1 MPRVL
6 HVIPALWSRAG
17 KVVTRL
23 CTDQRRCHDVAIVTA
38 DRPGD
43 DADWASYRSTL
54 HAHDVA
60 HHTLD
65 FLSRDPEVFRAS
77 VQSLSALI
85 EQWNPAVVHAHA
97 GVPTAGVS
105 QARARLDKQFRF
117 IAHCYSWRPDR
128 PVWMNR
134 IDLEAFARADV
145 VVCSARAY
153 ERKLV
158 EGGVDPRRVVYL
170 PWGLALDEV
179 DHVRARVS
187 RVPRTIVGCL
197 GRLEPRK
204 GQLELCHALA
214 EYRRYDSSVVLELV
228 GPVGDLDYARQVE
241 RCVADGRL
249 RETVW
254 LRGQVDRPL
263 EYVAAWDLAVSM
275 STDEGQGLAV
285 LEAMALGVPVLAR
298 SSAGVED
305 FLRDGHNGFVLDANA
320 SPTTVAEAIAGIL
333 ATPERKAAAAGEAS
347 RFVHERYDWRETVS
361 RIDDL
366 YSKAPLVSQQMV
378 A

>member
-1 MPRVL
+1 MSRVL
-6 HVIPALWSRAG
+6 HVIPALWSGAG

-23 CTDQRRCHDVAIVTA
+23 CTDQRRYHDVAIVTS

-60 HHTLD
+60 QHTVD

-85 EQWNPAVVHAHA
+85 EHWNPTVVHAHA

-105 QARARLDKQFRF
+105 QARACLDKPFRF

-134 IDLEAFARADV
+134 MDLEAFARADA
-145 VVCSARAY
+145 VVCSAHAY

-158 EGGVDPRRVVYL
+158 EGGVDRRRVVYL
-170 PWGLALDEV
+170 PWGLFLDEV
-179 DHVRARVS
+179 DQARPRVS
-187 RVPRTIVGCL
+187 HVPSTIVGCL

-214 EYRRYDSSVVLELV
+214 ECRRDDSSVVLELV
-228 GPVGDLDYARQVE
+228 GPVGDLDYARRVE
-241 RCVADGRL
+241 RHVADGGL
-249 RETVW
+249 HETVW
-254 LRGQVDRPL
+254 LRGQVDQPL
-263 EYVAAWDLAVSM
+263 DYVAAWDLAVSM

-305 FLRDGHNGFVLDANA
+305 FLRDGRNGFVLDAHA
-320 SPTTVAEAIAGIL
+320 SPTTVAEAIGGIL
-333 ATPERKAAAAGEAS
+333 ATPERKAAVAREAR
-347 RFVHERYDWRETVS
+347 RFVHERYDWRETTS
-361 RIDDL
+361 RIDEL
-366 YSKAPLVSQQMV
+366 YSGAPLVSQQRV

>member
-6 HVIPALWSRAG
+6 HVIPALWSGAG

-23 CTDQRRCHDVAIVTA
+23 CADQRRRRDVAIVTA
-38 DRPGD
+38 DRLGN
-43 DADWASYRSTL
+43 DADWTSYRSTL
-54 HAHDVA
+54 RAHDVG

-85 EQWNPAVVHAHA
+85 EHWNPAVVHAHA
-97 GVPTAGVS
+97 GVPTAGVAL
-105 QARARLDKQFRF
+105 ARDRIDKRFRF

-128 PVWMNR
+128 PVWMNKM
-134 IDLEAFARADV
+134 DLGAFARADV

-153 ERKLV
+153 ERKLA

-179 DHVRARVS
+179 ERVRARVS
-187 RVPRTIVGCL
+187 QAPRTIVGCL

-214 EYRRYDSSVVLELV
+214 EYRRYDSSVALELV
-228 GPVGDLDYARQVE
+228 GPVGDVGYARRIE
-241 RCVADGRL
+241 RCVADGGL
-249 RETVW
+249 SGAVW
-254 LRGQVDRPL
+254 LRGQVDSPL
-263 EYVAAWDLAVSM
+263 EYVAAWDLAVSL

-298 SSAGVED
+298 TSAGVED

-320 SPTTVAEAIAGIL
+320 SPTAVVRAIAGVL
-333 ATPERKAAAAGEAS
+333 ATPGRRAAAAGEA
-347 RFVHERYDWRETVS
+347 RQFVHHRYDWRKTVS
-361 RIDDL
+361 RIDEL
-366 YSKAPLVSQQMV
+366 YADASLVSRRR
-378 A
+378 AA